1 MSWRNRQP
9 MANRYD
15 SLEDYE
21 EAIERFFDAM
31 AEEADA
37 AYEEERLSSVD
48 A

>member
-1 MSWRNRQP
+1 

-31 AEEADA
+31 TENADA
-37 AYEEERLSSVD
+37 AYEEERLTSEDS
-48 A
+48 